1 MGKLKKGTKEKKSS
15 SPKSSSCKSK
25 IIKQIFNYIANEN
38 EEDKNQRKWQ
48 KIMDK
53 AFVSKIDYEENN
65 IEEKTEEKF
74 KNDQEIKNIINELYI
89 KQKNSQYLF
98 NKQRQVLKKFN
109 IQEKIQREET
119 KIINDNEES
128 KNNDI
133 FNDAIQKLAAC
144 HMLGFEPL
152 TVIRQKILTKIQSKY
167 NINEENMNQLSS
179 YFESNSEND
188 KELENKR
195 REKQIEV
202 LDNLLSDS
210 KKFNY
215 KEIDKA
221 TIIKVKNEIKKYE
234 KDLELKAS
242 QNEDENKLNALN
254 QFLSKDMEDNNMN
267 QIQEEENLYNENEDD
282 DDFKIKIT
290 DYISNGANETNKE
303 QLSIEDFQKNIIN
316 DLQKEMDNKNEI
328 NENKIEIEEQ
338 KEKEKEKECIIDD
351 YNEFNSVILNNFAWK
366 MKYQKKLSDF
376 DNQILLYVTHSII
389 DELNCA
395 KKNKRDFNFIVSPQE
410 MIKFLKEFQVEK
422 IKDNFVSP
430 NDVVKKSVSPS
441 PITNNI

>member
-1 MGKLKKGTKEKKSS
+1 MIDNAFTTKIE
-15 SPKSSSCKSK
+15 
-25 IIKQIFNYIANEN
+25 
-38 EEDKNQRKWQ
+38 
-48 KIMDK
+48 
-53 AFVSKIDYEENN
+53 YEENN

-98 NKQRQVLKKFN
+98 NKQRQTLKKFN

-152 TVIRQKILTKIQSKY
+152 TVIRQKILSKIQAKY

-179 YFESNSEND
+179 YFESNNESD
-188 KELENKR
+188 KELEEQRK
-195 REKQIEV
+195 EKQKEV
-202 LDNLLSDS
+202 LDKLLSDS

-215 KEIDKA
+215 KDVDKA

-242 QNEDENKLNALN
+242 QNDDQDKINASN
-254 QFLSKDMEDNNMN
+254 QFLSKDIEDNNMN
-267 QIQEEENLYNENEDD
+267 QMQEEDNFDSIDNEDD

-290 DYISNGANETNKE
+290 NFIYGEKNDKNNNE
-303 QLSIEDFQKNIIN
+303 LSVEDFQKDLLN
-316 DLQKEMDNKNEI
+316 DIQKEMESKNVNKEN
-328 NENKIEIEEQ
+328 NENKIIVDE
-338 KEKEKEKECIIDD
+338 EKECIIDD
-351 YNEFNSVILNNFAWK
+351 YNEFKSDILNNFARK
-366 MKYQKKLSDF
+366 MKYQKMLSDF

-395 KKNKRDFNFIVSPQE
+395 KKNKRDFNFLDTPQE
-410 MIKFLKEFQVEK
+410 MIKFLKEFHIEK
-422 IKDNFVSP
+422 VKDNFTSP
-430 NDVVKKSVSPS
+430 NEKAKKSVSPS
-441 PITNNI
+441 PNTNI

>member
-1 MGKLKKGTKEKKSS
+1 MIDNAFTTKIE
-15 SPKSSSCKSK
+15 
-25 IIKQIFNYIANEN
+25 
-38 EEDKNQRKWQ
+38 
-48 KIMDK
+48 
-53 AFVSKIDYEENN
+53 YEENN

-98 NKQRQVLKKFN
+98 NKQRQTLKKFN

-152 TVIRQKILTKIQSKY
+152 TVIRQKILSKIQAKY

-179 YFESNSEND
+179 YFESNNESD
-188 KELENKR
+188 KELEEQRK
-195 REKQIEV
+195 EKQKEV
-202 LDNLLSDS
+202 LDKLLSDS

-215 KEIDKA
+215 KDVDKA

-242 QNEDENKLNALN
+242 QNDDQDKINASN
-254 QFLSKDMEDNNMN
+254 QFLSKDIEDNNMN
-267 QIQEEENLYNENEDD
+267 QMQEEDNFDSIDNEDD

-290 DYISNGANETNKE
+290 NFIYGEKNDKNNNE
-303 QLSIEDFQKNIIN
+303 LSVEDFQKDLLN
-316 DLQKEMDNKNEI
+316 DIQKEMESKNVNKEN
-328 NENKIEIEEQ
+328 NENKIIVDE
-338 KEKEKEKECIIDD
+338 EKECIIDD
-351 YNEFNSVILNNFAWK
+351 YNEFKSDILNNFAWK
-366 MKYQKKLSDF
+366 MKYQKRLSDF

-395 KKNKRDFNFIVSPQE
+395 KKNKRDFNFLVTPQE
-410 MIKFLKEFQVEK
+410 MIKFLKEFHVEK
-422 IKDNFVSP
+422 VKDNFTSP
-430 NDVVKKSVSPS
+430 NEIAKKSVSPS
-441 PITNNI
+441 PNTNI

>member
-1 MGKLKKGTKEKKSS
+1 MIDNAFTTKIE
-15 SPKSSSCKSK
+15 
-25 IIKQIFNYIANEN
+25 
-38 EEDKNQRKWQ
+38 
-48 KIMDK
+48 
-53 AFVSKIDYEENN
+53 YEENN

-98 NKQRQVLKKFN
+98 NKQRQTLKKFN

-152 TVIRQKILTKIQSKY
+152 TVIRQKILSKIQAKY

-179 YFESNSEND
+179 YFESNNESD
-188 KELENKR
+188 KELEEQRK
-195 REKQIEV
+195 EKQKEV
-202 LDNLLSDS
+202 LDKLLSDS

-215 KEIDKA
+215 KDVDKA

-242 QNEDENKLNALN
+242 QNDDQDKINASN
-254 QFLSKDMEDNNMN
+254 QFLSKDIEDNNMN
-267 QIQEEENLYNENEDD
+267 QMQEEDNFDSIDNEDD

-290 DYISNGANETNKE
+290 NFIYGEKNDKNNNE
-303 QLSIEDFQKNIIN
+303 LSVEDFQKDLLN
-316 DLQKEMDNKNEI
+316 DIQKEMESKNVNKEN
-328 NENKIEIEEQ
+328 NENKINVDE
-338 KEKEKEKECIIDD
+338 EKECIIDD
-351 YNEFNSVILNNFAWK
+351 YNEFKSDILNNFAWK
-366 MKYQKKLSDF
+366 MKYQKRLSDF

-395 KKNKRDFNFIVSPQE
+395 KKNKRDFNFLVTPQE
-410 MIKFLKEFQVEK
+410 MIKFLKEFHVEK
-422 IKDNFVSP
+422 VKDNFTSP
-430 NDVVKKSVSPS
+430 NEIAKKSVSPS
-441 PITNNI
+441 PNTNI

>member
-1 MGKLKKGTKEKKSS
+1 
-15 SPKSSSCKSK
+15 
-25 IIKQIFNYIANEN
+25 
-38 EEDKNQRKWQ
+38 
-48 KIMDK
+48 MDK

-98 NKQRQVLKKFN
+98 NKQRKTLKKFN

-152 TVIRQKILTKIQSKY
+152 TVIRQKILTKIQTKY
-167 NINEENMNQLSS
+167 NINAENMSQLSS

-202 LDNLLSDS
+202 LNNLLSDP

-215 KEIDKA
+215 KDVDKA
-221 TIIKVKNEIKKYE
+221 TMIKVKNEIKKYE

-242 QNEDENKLNALN
+242 QNDDENKLNALN

-267 QIQEEENLYNENEDD
+267 QIKEEENFYMENEDD
-282 DDFKIKIT
+282 EDFKIKIT
-290 DYISNGANETNKE
+290 NYIADDKNDTNNN
-303 QLSIEDFQKNIIN
+303 QLSVEDFQKNLIN
-316 DLQKEMDNKNEI
+316 DLQMEMDSKND
-328 NENKIEIEEQ
+328 NKINVDE
-338 KEKEKEKECIIDD
+338 EKECIIDD
-351 YNEFNSVILNNFAWK
+351 YNEFNSVILNNLAWK

-376 DNQILLYVTHSII
+376 DNQLLLYVTHSII

-410 MIKFLKEFQVEK
+410 MIKFLKEVNVEK
-422 IKDNFVSP
+422 VKDNFASP
-430 NDVVKKSVSPS
+430 NDVVKKSVSAS
-441 PITNNI
+441 PNTNI

>member
-1 MGKLKKGTKEKKSS
+1 
-15 SPKSSSCKSK
+15 
-25 IIKQIFNYIANEN
+25 
-38 EEDKNQRKWQ
+38 
-48 KIMDK
+48 MDK

-98 NKQRQVLKKFN
+98 NKQRKTLKKFN

-152 TVIRQKILTKIQSKY
+152 TVIRQKILTKIQTKY
-167 NINEENMNQLSS
+167 NINAENMRQLSS

-202 LDNLLSDS
+202 LNNLLSDP

-215 KEIDKA
+215 KDVDKA
-221 TIIKVKNEIKKYE
+221 TMIKVKNEIKKYE

-242 QNEDENKLNALN
+242 QNDDENKLNALN

-267 QIQEEENLYNENEDD
+267 QIKEEENFYMENEDD
-282 DDFKIKIT
+282 EDFKIKIT
-290 DYISNGANETNKE
+290 NYIADDKNDTNNN
-303 QLSIEDFQKNIIN
+303 QLSVEDFQKNLIN
-316 DLQKEMDNKNEI
+316 DLQMEMDSKND
-328 NENKIEIEEQ
+328 NKINVDE
-338 KEKEKEKECIIDD
+338 EKECIIDD
-351 YNEFNSVILNNFAWK
+351 YNEFNSVILNNLAWK

-376 DNQILLYVTHSII
+376 DNQLLLYVTHSII

-410 MIKFLKEFQVEK
+410 MIKFLKEVNVEK
-422 IKDNFVSP
+422 VKDNFASP
-430 NDVVKKSVSPS
+430 NDVVKKSVSAS
-441 PITNNI
+441 PNTNI

>member
-1 MGKLKKGTKEKKSS
+1 
-15 SPKSSSCKSK
+15 
-25 IIKQIFNYIANEN
+25 
-38 EEDKNQRKWQ
+38 
-48 KIMDK
+48 MDK

-98 NKQRQVLKKFN
+98 NKQRQTLKKFN

-152 TVIRQKILTKIQSKY
+152 TVIRQKILTKIQTKY
-167 NINEENMNQLSS
+167 NINAENMSQLSS

-215 KEIDKA
+215 KDVDKA

-242 QNEDENKLNALN
+242 QNDDENKLNALN
-254 QFLSKDMEDNNMN
+254 QFLSKDIEDNNMN
-267 QIQEEENLYNENEDD
+267 QIKEEENFYMENEDD
-282 DDFKIKIT
+282 EDFKIKIT
-290 DYISNGANETNKE
+290 NYIKDDKNDTNNNE
-303 QLSIEDFQKNIIN
+303 LSVEDFQKNLIN
-316 DLQKEMDNKNEI
+316 DLQMEMDTKND
-328 NENKIEIEEQ
+328 NKINVED
-338 KEKEKEKECIIDD
+338 EKECIIDD

-376 DNQILLYVTHSII
+376 DNQLLLYVTHSII

-410 MIKFLKEFQVEK
+410 MIKFLKEVNVEK
-422 IKDNFVSP
+422 VKDNFASP
-430 NDVVKKSVSPS
+430 NDAIKKSVSGS
-441 PITNNI
+441 PNTNI